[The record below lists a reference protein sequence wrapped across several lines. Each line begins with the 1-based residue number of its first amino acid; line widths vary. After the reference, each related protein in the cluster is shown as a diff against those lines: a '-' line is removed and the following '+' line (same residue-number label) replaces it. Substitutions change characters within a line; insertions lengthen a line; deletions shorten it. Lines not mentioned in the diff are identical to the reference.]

1 MGYLVYDN
9 RTQISFDDRILAHLE
24 VVIIS
29 KLRSRDS
36 FPLTWRESPEA
47 VDGRSTIWLDSS
59 IPLRF
64 RFEGSRHP
72 SIDRAWVERLAIL
85 ASSSTGLVV
94 SDEDGIA
101 AVGTTRERGT

>member
-1 MGYLVYDN
+1 MGYLVYDS
-9 RTQISFDDRILAHLE
+9 RTRISFDDRVLAHLE

-29 KLRSRDS
+29 KLRRREP
-36 FPLTWRESPEA
+36 FPLTWREPDEA
-47 VDGRSTIWLDSS
+47 GDGRSTIWLDAA

-85 ASSSTGLVV
+85 ASPSTGLIV
-94 SDEDGIA
+94 SDEDGN
-101 AVGTTRERGT
+101 AVTGTTHEQAT